1 MTELQAGWTSYSEY
15 RMRFEGEEQRER
27 QEWERTRWMAFL
39 MMQMHP
45 YIKTHQKP
53 GTPMAWLPFP
63 WEKESIQAPEGGWGV
78 TEEESNELNA
88 MLKAFIEKNKN
99 KATS

>member
-45 YIKTHQKP
+45 YIKQHQKP

-63 WEKESIQAPEGGWGV
+63 WEKSESDMPSDDEVNEIREAIKQ
-78 TEEESNELNA
+78 EE
-88 MLKAFIEKNKN
+88 KA
-99 KATS
+99 KAKQE

>member
-45 YIKTHQKP
+45 YMKKKP
-53 GTPMAWLPFP
+53 NTPQEMIRFP
-63 WEKESIQAPEGGWGV
+63 WEGEKQKQIEGWQ
-78 TEEESNELNA
+78 TSEEESQRLRDI
-88 MLKAFIEKNKN
+88 IEDYRNRHGQDR
-99 KATS
+99 